1 MYVTIL
7 LMFFQDEEMEH
18 FQQIKSIQN
27 NNIKGKKIAWAS
39 PKVKKKIETVS
50 FAKKEDFEQEI
61 IEQKTI
67 DIVDLDFT
75 GMSLRLK

>member
-39 PKVKKKIETVS
+39 PKVKKKSENVN
-50 FAKKEDFEQEI
+50 FARKDFEQEI